1 MKAWL
6 VLALVILLGCKE
18 NKPDLTEDQSVT
30 NSPEIAEAITLDIYD
45 FEGIEPFLNRNDD
58 KTYVVNF
65 WATWCAPCV
74 KELPYFE
81 QLGDK
86 YRDRNVEVLLVSLDF
101 PNQYEKKLKPFIVK
115 HQLKSKILVLD
126 DVDMNSWIPK
136 VDPDWDGAIP
146 VTLIYNRDSRKFYA
160 QSFDY
165 DTLENE
171 ILSFI
176 N

>member
-1 MKAWL
+1 M
-6 VLALVILLGCKE
+6 
-18 NKPDLTEDQSVT
+18 
-30 NSPEIAEAITLDIYD
+30 
-45 FEGIEPFLNRNDD
+45 
-58 KTYVVNF
+58 
-65 WATWCAPCV
+65 
-74 KELPYFE
+74 
-81 QLGDK
+81 
-86 YRDRNVEVLLVSLDF
+86 LVSLDF

-136 VDPDWDGAIP
+136 VDPDWDGTIP